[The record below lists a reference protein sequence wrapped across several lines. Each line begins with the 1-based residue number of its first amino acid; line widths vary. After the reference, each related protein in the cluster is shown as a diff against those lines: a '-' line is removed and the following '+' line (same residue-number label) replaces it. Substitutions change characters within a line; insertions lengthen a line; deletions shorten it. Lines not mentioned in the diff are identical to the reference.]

1 MNQDPYQLLGLPV
14 GATEEEVSKAYRKL
28 AKVYHPDVNHGS
40 PEAAKKMSEINA
52 AYSAIKGGRA
62 GQGQAGEGGPG
73 AQGQGSGGANSYG
86 GSDPFGFGFN
96 PFEEFFG
103 GAYGQGQ
110 RGANAGIDAVKA
122 YLRFGLYAQAL
133 EALRGIGDGD
143 AEWYYCSAMANLG
156 AGDAATA
163 LQHARTAA
171 QMEPNNAEYQRAASQ
186 IQNGGRV
193 YRQPSRGYGASIS
206 GIGRIILG
214 FFVANILL
222 SFFARLFF

>member
-1 MNQDPYQLLGLPV
+1 MNQDPYQVLGVPS

-28 AKVYHPDVNHGS
+28 AKVYHPDVNQGS

-52 AYSAIKGGRA
+52 AYSAIKGGTA
-62 GQGQAGEGGPG
+62 SQGQYGPGAGGPG
-73 AQGQGSGGANSYG
+73 AGG
-86 GSDPFGFGFN
+86 DPFGFGFN
-96 PFEEFFG
+96 PFEAFFG

-110 RGANAGIDAVKA
+110 RGAYAGIDAVKS
-122 YLRFGLYAQAL
+122 YLRFGLYGQAL
-133 EALRGIGDGD
+133 EALKSIGDRD

-163 LQHARTAA
+163 LQHAKTAA
-171 QMEPNNAEYQRAASQ
+171 QMEPNNAEYQRVASQ

-193 YRQPSRGYGASIS
+193 YRQPSRGFGASIS
-206 GIGRIILG
+206 GVGRIILG

>member
-1 MNQDPYQLLGLPV
+1 MNQDPYLVLGVPSS
-14 GATEEEVSKAYRKL
+14 ATEEEVSKAYRKL

-52 AYSAIKGGRA
+52 AYSAIKGGTV
-62 GQGQAGEGGPG
+62 GQGQYGEGGQG
-73 AQGQGSGGANSYG
+73 AQGQGAGGANSYG

-103 GAYGQGQ
+103 GAYGQG
-110 RGANAGIDAVKA
+110 RANSGIDAVKA
-122 YLRFGLYAQAL
+122 YLRFGLYDQAL
-133 EALRGIGDGD
+133 EALKGIGDRD

-163 LQHARTAA
+163 LQHAKTAA
-171 QMEPNNAEYQRAASQ
+171 QMEPDNAEYQRAASQ

-193 YRQPSRGYGASIS
+193 YRQPSRGYGVSIS